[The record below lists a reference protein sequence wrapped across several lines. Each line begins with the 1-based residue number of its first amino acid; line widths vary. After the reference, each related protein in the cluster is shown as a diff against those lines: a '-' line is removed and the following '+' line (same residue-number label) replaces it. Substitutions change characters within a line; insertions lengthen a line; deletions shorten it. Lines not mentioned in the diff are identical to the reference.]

1 MALYLKYSDVE
12 RCRVPIY
19 AFVYDCCP
27 QSYERS
33 GPNTVEELTEK
44 EEPLEGPEV
53 GDTSLGTGLQLRVT
67 SLNSLQHD
75 IRYEQDVNNF
85 FYICIWLNLK
95 IKSI

>member
-33 GPNTVEELTEK
+33 GPNTVKELAEK

-53 GDTSLGTGLQLRVT
+53 GDTSLGTGLQCRVT
-67 SLNSLQHD
+67 SFNSLQHVN
-75 IRYEQDVNNF
+75 RYEQDVNTF
-85 FYICIWLNLK
+85 LHLYLV
-95 IKSI
+95 SY